1 MSKNNKR
8 KWEKDYEKYSTMNL
22 DDEIK
27 KIEGEVNNLR
37 TSQAGIKD
45 TTSKE
50 YKDGKTNQKAKES
63 EIKKLKALKQNMP
76 QVKNVVEQKKKLEEK
91 LKKLYEQKKEVEDTK
106 KLSGKSN
113 KLEEDLK
120 KLLEEENKIKETPKN
135 PKLTDEQKSKL
146 QTALDKNT
154 LAQKENHNEF
164 SDTQQKLTEKLN
176 SPLQKRNFDKEIQAT
191 KNLIS
196 KFNFIGRNLM
206 EGKRMQEITT
216 DLSKWEDK
224 KFTDKERT
232 AKYKKEN
239 SKTEEPEKQK
249 ISKPEK
255 TSDSEKGKTT
265 KKVEEKEENIEGYE
279 EAIKK
284 EIKKEDKDL
293 IKVSEFD
300 EKHPRIAKIKD
311 FFKGMGTK
319 AKSTYE
325 KVKDKLIRNAEE
337 KEEVPKKGEAKKQ
350 EEKSSKQVEG
360 KLTAEEIAQKKAEFC
375 KKIAETGKYSDTP
388 NNSKMTEALSK
399 QAELSQSTQRAY
411 KEKNDG
417 DER

>member
-106 KLSGKSN
+106 KLSEKSN

-120 KLLEEENKIKETPKN
+120 KLLEEENKIKETLKN

-224 KFTDKERT
+224 KFTDKEGT
-232 AKYKKEN
+232 AKDKKEN
-239 SKTEEPEKQK
+239 SEEPEKQK

-265 KKVEEKEENIEGYE
+265 KKVEENIEEYE
-279 EAIKK
+279 EAI
-284 EIKKEDKDL
+284 EKEDKDL

-325 KVKDKLIRNAEE
+325 KVKDKLIRKAEE
-337 KEEVPKKGEAKKQ
+337 QEEVPKKGEAKKQ

>member
-76 QVKNVVEQKKKLEEK
+76 QVKNVVELKKKLEDK
-91 LKKLYEQKKEVEDTK
+91 LKKLNAQKKEVEDTK
-106 KLSGKSN
+106 KLSEKSK

-120 KLLEEENKIKETPKN
+120 KLLEEENKIKETLKN
-135 PKLTDEQKSKL
+135 PKLTDEQKSKF

-154 LAQKENHNEF
+154 LAQKENHNKF
-164 SDTQQKLTEKLN
+164 SETQQKLTEKLN

-196 KFNFIGRNLM
+196 KCNFIGRNLM
-206 EGKRMQEITT
+206 EGKRIQEITT

-224 KFTDKERT
+224 KFTDKEGT
-232 AKYKKEN
+232 AQDKKGN
-239 SKTEEPEKQK
+239 SKTEKPEKQK
-249 ISKPEK
+249 TSKSEK

-265 KKVEEKEENIEGYE
+265 KKVEEKEENIEEYE
-279 EAIKK
+279 EAIEKGI
-284 EIKKEDKDL
+284 EEEDKDL
-293 IKVSEFD
+293 IPVSNFD
-300 EKHPRIAKIKD
+300 ERHPRIAQIKD

-319 AKSTYE
+319 AKSAYK
-325 KVKDKLIRNAEE
+325 KVKDKLTKKAEE
-337 KEEVPKKGEAKKQ
+337 KEETSKAGGAKKQ
-350 EEKSSKQVEG
+350 EEKTSKQVEG
-360 KLTAEEIAQKKAEFC
+360 KLTSEEIAKKKAEYV
-375 KKIAETGKYSDTP
+375 KRLAETNRASNLP

-399 QAELSQSTQRAY
+399 QAELSQTTQRAY
-411 KEKNDG
+411 REKDDG
-417 DER
+417 NER